1 MSISRFRNR
10 WRNFSSFESWYSLD
24 TKITL
29 PSVMAFVI
37 QPQYFSSFHN
47 FHECFA
53 EVPPSP
59 APSILSDAV
68 KHIYAFRVLRAKA
81 QVTRIVQTTM
91 RSSVWWLSAS
101 RIRKLY
107 VPYIRSWAR
116 AGLHYHLNEISRA
129 PVGCLIILNFFCGV
143 DSKTGVMHGAPLASW
158 VTADRASSCVPGTA
172 ASRGYSASRPSST

>member
-24 TKITL
+24 TKITV

-107 VPYIRSWAR
+107 LPYIRSWAR
-116 AGLHYHLNEISRA
+116 AGLHHHLNEVLRA

-143 DSKTGVMHGAPLASW
+143 DSKTGVMHGAPLAS
-158 VTADRASSCVPGTA
+158 
-172 ASRGYSASRPSST
+172 